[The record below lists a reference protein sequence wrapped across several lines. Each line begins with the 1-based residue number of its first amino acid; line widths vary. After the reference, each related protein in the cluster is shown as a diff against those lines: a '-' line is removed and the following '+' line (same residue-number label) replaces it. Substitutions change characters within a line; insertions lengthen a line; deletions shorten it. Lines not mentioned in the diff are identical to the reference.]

1 MRVLKRPMFKYGG
14 PIKEGVMHGLKDGGM
29 PNNQGLRRAALVG
42 NPVYQT
48 GFDGRTR
55 HAVPILVGAATA
67 ARGIGALARGAMRL
81 FGKNKYIVDK
91 SFNPGTAIAS
101 PGTGAFTP
109 ITRGFVPNK
118 FTQYLMDSPEGKFLI
133 SGTGLGRKILTG
145 LSKSPTVVAGTGYG
159 AYKLFSGD
167 DDKDKKT
174 VQVSD
179 KEKLSLLK
187 KSNTRVLT
195 SEEKEAQDAARLNKI
210 YKVLG
215 VDRAQKNAASKAL
228 ADVSKYIDE
237 GGKETIS
244 KKNIGSTISKAIG
257 AFDKRLDK
265 VDELKEAAGLMVAKA
280 QVEDMMNPLDKEYK
294 RAQIEALKKQ
304 SNPDIN
310 YLIAEF
316 RKLGEPNP
324 VDVAAKNLLGEEY
337 GGKIMT
343 KNAFDKQF
351 KVLSDEGGA
360 SSYDIIKGI
369 AKNKLDQSFP
379 NISDGYFTVG
389 DYIIKVEEGDVTEI
403 LN

>member
-1 MRVLKRPMFKYGG
+1 
-14 PIKEGVMHGLKDGGM
+14 
-29 PNNQGLRRAALVG
+29 
-42 NPVYQT
+42 
-48 GFDGRTR
+48 
-55 HAVPILVGAATA
+55 
-67 ARGIGALARGAMRL
+67 
-81 FGKNKYIVDK
+81 
-91 SFNPGTAIAS
+91 
-101 PGTGAFTP
+101 
-109 ITRGFVPNK
+109 
-118 FTQYLMDSPEGKFLI
+118 MDSPEGKFLI

-145 LSKSPTVVAGTGYG
+145 LSKSPSVVAGTGYG

-337 GGKIMT
+337 GG
-343 KNAFDKQF
+343 NKQ
-351 KVLSDEGGA
+351 KV
-360 SSYDIIKGI
+360 IIK
-369 AKNKLDQSFP
+369 
-379 NISDGYFTVG
+379 
-389 DYIIKVEEGDVTEI
+389 
-403 LN
+403 